1 MLARITED
9 NMQYMLLIHSEE
21 NGWAKLTKAEQEQG
35 LVAYT
40 AFGQALKAAGAYVS
54 ADRLQGSSATSTVQ
68 IRDGKTKVL
77 NGPYAESK
85 EQLGGYYI
93 IEAKDLDA
101 AIAWAAKCPG
111 AHHGT
116 IEVRPIWPMTEYAN
130 E

>member
-1 MLARITED
+1 
-9 NMQYMLLIHSEE
+9 MQYMLAIFADEK
-21 NGWAKLTKAEQEQG
+21 GWAKLSKAEQEQG
-35 LVAYT
+35 SAAYGAYT
-40 AFGQALKAAGAYVS
+40 DALVKSGAMVAGE
-54 ADRLQGSSATSTVQ
+54 RLRPTSTASTVKVGN
-68 IRDGKTKVL
+68 GKTKVL

-116 IEVRPIWPMTEYAN
+116 IEVRPIWPMAEYAN